1 MTPLPHSPYPSA
13 RRGFT
18 LVEVLVALTLLG
30 LLSVMLFTSFHA
42 VTRAWEVG
50 RETIDNTNHADYLL
64 DQLVAALRS
73 AYHPGDQSQE
83 YGFILTDQGDDEDA
97 IEWTKTGPTLVGE
110 DAEFAAVPHRVRV
123 TANPDDG
130 FTVRAWRQDLNH
142 DDDFDP
148 LNDDTVGEIHLS
160 PRVVGLNCRVLD
172 PDQEKTLADEL
183 NWIDEWTA
191 TNEIPSTLELTLFLR
206 PPERGDD
213 PIEAKRIVDIPLA
226 ALSQNPSLG
235 ANATQS
241 SRSAGQTPNRGS
253 GAAPSAPPAG
263 MAPPAPGP

>member
-1 MTPLPHSPYPSA
+1 MSAFPLLADRH
-13 RRGFT
+13 GFT
-18 LVEVLVALTLLG
+18 LVEVLVTLTIFG
-30 LLSVMLFTSFHA
+30 LLTIMLFTSFHA
-42 VTRAWEVG
+42 ITRSWEVG
-50 RETIDNTNHADYLL
+50 RETIDNTNHADYIL

-73 AYHPGDQSQE
+73 AYHPGDQSQA
-83 YGFILTDQGDDEDA
+83 YGFTLVDQGDDEDI

-123 TANPDDG
+123 SANSDDG
-130 FTVRAWRQDLNH
+130 FTVRAWRQDLNA

-148 LNDDTVGEIHLS
+148 LNDETVGEIHLS

-191 TNEIPSTLELTLFLR
+191 TNEIPSTLELTLFLK
-206 PPERGDD
+206 PAEDGDS
-213 PIEAKRIVDIPLA
+213 PTEAKRIVEIPLA

-235 ANATQS
+235 STTTQS
-241 SRSAGQTPNRGS
+241 SRSAGQTPS
-253 GAAPSAPPAG
+253 GGASSATPSAPPAG
-263 MAPPAPGP
+263 MAPVPAGP